1 MRKICPACG
10 KSISRDAAVCPRC
23 GAVLSGTACELKDPW
38 EREKKPDPWNR
49 GGVRQSVEG
58 FHTFQIPP
66 EGCGCPRNPEEK
78 KKMKAQS
85 RKSTLPGPGKQST
98 AGAAAG
104 IIALCLLPVLLFL
117 LWFVL

>member
-23 GAVLSGTACELKDPW
+23 GAVLSGTACEL
-38 EREKKPDPWNR
+38 
-49 GGVRQSVEG
+49 RQSVEG

-78 KKMKAQS
+78 RKMKAQS

>member
-49 GGVRQSVEG
+49 GGMRQSVEG

-78 KKMKAQS
+78 RKMKAQS

-98 AGAAAG
+98 V
-104 IIALCLLPVLLFL
+104 IALCLLPVLLFL